1 MNASRRSRAIAHI
14 RAQWAGF
21 LALFLVIAGGTAYA
35 ANTVGSEDVIDN
47 SLRSVDLHN
56 NQVLAPDVRDEVLTG
71 LDVKDQSGVDT
82 CTHGTAR
89 YGELCVLA
97 TNGSGNWQGANDAC
111 KALELRVPSL
121 GEAQAVASHHT
132 IPNLG
137 ASDVFWTEEFYT
149 EVNPPNPPDFRVWTV
164 TGSGNRSNASFMS
177 SAETVCVTTPTN

>member
-1 MNASRRSRAIAHI
+1 M
-14 RAQWAGF
+14 
-21 LALFLVIAGGTAYA
+21 
-35 ANTVGSEDVIDN
+35 
-47 SLRSVDLHN
+47 
-56 NQVLAPDVRDEVLTG
+56 
-71 LDVKDQSGVDT
+71 
-82 CTHGTAR
+82 
-89 YGELCVLA
+89 LA